1 MATTKDQM
9 VLEVWE
15 KAAKNVVGAS
25 DLTLIQDALVERF
38 GSESSPASI
47 ARVLADHGARLGHPE
62 ILQADSRWRE
72 RQHLFTPDDLA
83 FDTIQSANAF
93 IDKLEQLRQTHDQQ
107 SLRQSVQQIKQ
118 ELDLLVT
125 VPNLPATR
133 RAVAREA
140 AQWLTVWLQNPKIFA
155 EWLDLRLSTAEFQ
168 ELFGTF
174 PPAQANTSDHGLTT
188 AHETEKRRQR

>member
-1 MATTKDQM
+1 MI
-9 VLEVWE
+9 VEVWE
-15 KAAKNVVGAS
+15 RTGREVVGAE
-25 DLTLIQDALVERF
+25 DLSLIQDALVQRF
-38 GSESSPASI
+38 GSQSSPASI

-83 FDTIQSANAF
+83 FDTIEAASAF

-107 SLRQSVQQIKQ
+107 SLRQSVLQIKQ
-118 ELDLLVT
+118 ELDLLA
-125 VPNLPATR
+125 LGS
-133 RAVAREA
+133 AVAREA
-140 AQWLTVWLQNPKIFA
+140 AQWLTVWLQNPQIFA
-155 EWLDLRLSTAEFQ
+155 GWLDLRRSTAEFQ

-174 PPAQANTSDHGLTT
+174 PPSHANTNDHGHTS